1 MGRSAVECV
10 WAAKLSLGEGVI
22 WHDSRLYFVDI
33 KRAEILAYDPLTQRQ
48 LRWSLPEMVG
58 WVVPRERGG
67 WIAGLRSGIVALS
80 LQDGG
85 VSQVDWLHRLHEP
98 TSPWRLN
105 DAKVGPGGR
114 LWFGSM
120 HDADDTSATGCLY
133 RLDPD
138 LSLHV
143 VERGYRIPNGP
154 TFSLDGRTMYH
165 TDSGRRE
172 IYAYTLDPHGNATDR
187 RTWVQFG
194 AADGA
199 PDGMTTDAQ
208 GRIWVAQWGASAV
221 TCRDG
226 ETAGVLQRVELP
238 VSQVTNVCFGGAH
251 GNDLYITSARVG
263 LSADAL
269 QAQPLAGGLFRLR
282 GAGNGVA
289 GRLFRG

>member
-1 MGRSAVECV
+1 MVRSELECV

-22 WHDSRLYFVDI
+22 WHGSCLYCVDI
-33 KRAEILAYDPLTQRQ
+33 KRAEVLAYNPLTDRQ
-48 LRWSLPEMVG
+48 MRWRLPEMVG
-58 WVVPRERGG
+58 WILPRERGG
-67 WIAGLRSGIVALS
+67 WIAGLRSGVVALT
-80 LQDGG
+80 LQDDGASR
-85 VSQVDWLHRLHEP
+85 VEWLHRLHEP

-114 LWFGSM
+114 VWFGSM

-143 VERGYRIPNGP
+143 VERGYCIPNGP

-165 TDSGRRE
+165 TDSGRRV
-172 IYAYTLDPHGNATDR
+172 IYAYTLDPHGAVTDR

-194 AADGA
+194 TADGS

-226 ETAGVLQRVELP
+226 ETAQVLQRIELP
-238 VSQVTNVCFGGAH
+238 VSQVTDVCFGGPQ
-251 GNDLYITSARVG
+251 GKDLYISSACIG

-269 QAQPLAGGLFRLR
+269 RAQPLSGGLFRLR
-282 GAGNGVA
+282 GAGSGLA
-289 GRLFRG
+289 GRSFHG